1 MATDEGFG
9 RYRPLL
15 LEELQRARASSAALA
30 ADSRSVSAARDNSNV
45 DDEHD
50 PEGTTIASEL
60 SQMSVLSRAAATR
73 AAEIQAALER
83 LDHGTYGR
91 CVFCGDPI
99 AVGRLDARPWTAF
112 CIAHASSSA
121 RG

>member
-1 MATDEGFG
+1 MATDDGLG

-15 LEELQRARASSAALA
+15 LEELQRARASSAALDA
-30 ADSRSVSAARDNSNV
+30 ESRSVRAARNNSNV

-60 SQMSVLSRAAATR
+60 SQMSVLARAATAR

-83 LDHGTYGR
+83 LDSGTYGR
-91 CVFCGDPI
+91 CVVCGNPI

-112 CIAHASSSA
+112 CIDHAGAH
-121 RG
+121 

>member
-1 MATDEGFG
+1 MATDEGLG

-15 LEELQRARASSAALA
+15 LEELQRARASSAALDA
-30 ADSRSVSAARDNSNV
+30 ESRSVSAARDNSNV

-60 SQMSVLSRAAATR
+60 SQMSVLSRAATAR

-83 LDHGTYGR
+83 LDSGTYGR
-91 CVFCGDPI
+91 CVVCGNSI

-112 CIAHASSSA
+112 CIDHAGAH
-121 RG
+121 

>member
-1 MATDEGFG
+1 MAAETGFEQ
-9 RYRPLL
+9 YRPRLHA
-15 LEELQRARASSAALA
+15 ELARARASSAALD

-60 SQMSVLSRAAATR
+60 SQMSVLSRAATTR
-73 AAEIQAALER
+73 AAEIRAALER
-83 LDHGTYGR
+83 LDAGTYGR
-91 CVFCGDPI
+91 CRACGDPI

-112 CIAHASSSA
+112 CIDHAGA
-121 RG
+121 Q

>member
-1 MATDEGFG
+1 MTSETRFE

-15 LEELQRARASSAALA
+15 DAELARTRASLAALD

-60 SQMSVLSRAAATR
+60 SQVVVLARDARQRSAEIRAAL
-73 AAEIQAALER
+73 QR
-83 LDHGTYGR
+83 LDGGSYGV
-91 CVFCGDPI
+91 CTSCGKAI
-99 AVGRLDARPWTAF
+99 AAGRLEARPWTPY
-112 CIAHASSSA
+112 CIDHASG
-121 RG
+121 R

>member
-1 MATDEGFG
+1 MATDDGLQ

-15 LEELQRARASSAALA
+15 LEELQRARASSAALDA
-30 ADSRSVSAARDNSNV
+30 ESRSVSAARDNSNV

-60 SQMSVLSRAAATR
+60 SQMSVLSRAASTR

-83 LDHGTYGR
+83 LDVGTYGR
-91 CVFCGDPI
+91 CVVCGDRI

-112 CIAHASSSA
+112 CIDHASSGA
-121 RG
+121 RR

>member
-1 MATDEGFG
+1 MATEDGLQ

-30 ADSRSVSAARDNSNV
+30 AESRSVSAARDNSNV

-50 PEGTTIASEL
+50 PEGTTIVSEL
-60 SQMSVLSRAAATR
+60 SQMSVLSRAATAR

-83 LDHGTYGR
+83 LDIGTYGR
-91 CVFCGDPI
+91 CAVCGDPI

-112 CIAHASSSA
+112 CIGHASSSA
-121 RG
+121 R